1 MDNMTIWDYIRH
13 PEKLDAA
20 SLEYLEGLVARYPFF
35 AVAEFLYV
43 RNLKNLHHR
52 SFEASLSRAALNVPC
67 RDRLFAFL
75 EPDACVLKHE
85 QRSPVAAVTEPA
97 SRADNLIDSF
107 LNVSTPAERPSRSR
121 GRMVDAR
128 TDYIG
133 YLLQTEGEQLEENAS
148 TDASESVPRLNHQD
162 LIDDFIGQGDKR
174 IVLTQEE
181 TQPHPEIEEQSNGES
196 DCFTETLAKI
206 YIKQGR
212 YEKAIEII
220 RKLSLKNPKKN
231 RYFADQIRFLEKLI
245 INNKNK

>member
-1 MDNMTIWDYIRH
+1 MDKQNVWDYIRQ
-13 PEKLDAA
+13 PEKLDSD
-20 SLEYLEGLVARYPFF
+20 SLEYLEQVVSRYPFF
-35 AVAEFLYV
+35 AAAQCLYV

-52 SFEASLSRAALNVPC
+52 SFEGALQKAALNVPA
-67 RDRLFAFL
+67 REKLFAFL
-75 EPDACVLKHE
+75 EPEQCVLPHE
-85 QRSPVAAVTEPA
+85 KRTPA
-97 SRADNLIDSF
+97 QLEGETSSRTDNLIDTF
-107 LNVSTPAERPSRSR
+107 LTENAAGERPVRSR
-121 GRMVDAR
+121 GRLVDAR

-133 YLLQTEGEQLEENAS
+133 YLLQTEGKDSAAVADS
-148 TDASESVPRLNHQD
+148 DSVPRMNHQD

-174 IVLTQEE
+174 IVLSQEASE
-181 TQPHPEIEEQSNGES
+181 PHPEIEEQSSAEG

-212 YEKAIEII
+212 YEKAVEII